1 VAAVPGRTYTPDFK
15 TKAVA
20 MAVATTQQS
29 AANELGIPVGTLA
42 RWVLEERG
50 NSGKPTR
57 QVRKKAREIADEAR
71 AEVKAYAVD
80 RMRGV
85 TDDLLGV
92 IEKATKQAAKVL
104 EKGPGK
110 GESRA
115 NWLKS
120 VAAVLD
126 SSVEQYQLLSG
137 KPTGRIHQTGQ
148 VTDKH
153 EYHITQTVTTDPDLR
168 TRARDLWRDAHR
180 RRAAA
185 DMGS

>member
-1 VAAVPGRTYTPDFK
+1 VAAVPGRTYTPEFK
-15 TKAVA
+15 AKVVA
-20 MAVATTQQS
+20 MAVTTTQQT
-29 AANELGIPVGTLA
+29 AANEFGVPVGTLA

-50 NSGKPTR
+50 NSGKTA
-57 QVRKKAREIADEAR
+57 RKIRKNAREVADEAR
-71 AEVKAYAVD
+71 AEVKQYAVD
-80 RMRGV
+80 RMKGV
-85 TDDLLGV
+85 TDNLLGV
-92 IEKATKQAAKVL
+92 IEKATKQAATVL

-153 EYHITQTVTTDPDLR
+153 EYHITQTVTADPDLR

-180 RRAAA
+180 RGASA